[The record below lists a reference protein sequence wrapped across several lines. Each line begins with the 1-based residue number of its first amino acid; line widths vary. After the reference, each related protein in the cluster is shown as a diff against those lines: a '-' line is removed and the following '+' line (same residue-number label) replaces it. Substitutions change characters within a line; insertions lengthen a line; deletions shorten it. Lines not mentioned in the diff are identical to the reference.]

1 MQQKKISQYNNSLSY
16 FNNMNGKIN
25 WKFISELIF
34 LSRNIKQ
41 LKKYLRYLL
50 FNLLLCYNL
59 KQKLV

>member
-1 MQQKKISQYNNSLSY
+1 
-16 FNNMNGKIN
+16 MNGKIN

-34 LSRNIKQ
+34 LSSNIKQ
-41 LKKYLRYLL
+41 LKKYLWYLL